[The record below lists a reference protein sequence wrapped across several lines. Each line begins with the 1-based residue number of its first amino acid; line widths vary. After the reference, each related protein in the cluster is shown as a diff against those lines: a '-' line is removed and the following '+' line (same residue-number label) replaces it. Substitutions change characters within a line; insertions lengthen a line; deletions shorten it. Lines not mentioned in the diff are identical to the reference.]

1 MGRPVSFRGAAR
13 HTDVLVAGV
22 GSAIDFAPAERLEAR
37 ALEDSL
43 SQKLHRRTLLQ
54 SIVAVAATTAFGCGE
69 DEPAL
74 SPSDRSRAYFPQS
87 VASGEPRPDSV
98 VLWTRAVD
106 PEHGGDTALTLD
118 VSEEESFGTFVLQL
132 AVSASATHD
141 HAVKVKVTNLK
152 PRTTYYYRFVYAH
165 DGERFSSPVGRT
177 RTAPAAGD
185 DVPVRFVFASC
196 QDYVGRYYN
205 TWNRLLQLDED
216 LDFVMFLGDYVYE
229 TTGDPAFQSVNS
241 LRGIRFSEPE
251 GALVQKTG
259 IFEYYAA
266 ASLSNYRDLYK
277 IFRADPILQRV
288 HERYPFIVVWDDHE
302 FSDDCWGA
310 HATYEDE
317 RSSEL
322 QVDRRRNAEQAF
334 FEFIPIDA
342 TSTGAAQ
349 GAIDVGSEPRFPDTR
364 IYRDFEFG
372 KNLRLIVTDYRTY
385 RPDHLIAEDAYPGT
399 VVMDA
404 PTLAALGAAPA
415 FASDQFAYINVDAP
429 EYAQVKGALRQVYVQ
444 LATQAGA
451 DNPQG
456 KAETWVKGNLA
467 LAYVNPVLAQIGV
480 APIPTA
486 NQPRGMAYVHMGK
499 VGLFD
504 IRGSRYVVVKDT
516 FDLYAQYRYATSGGA
531 SENVLGAT
539 QEAWFKERLT
549 AQNAWK
555 VIVSSV
561 SLTPLV
567 WDLRAKTDIPDAT
580 LRQRF
585 TFNADGWDGFPTKRK
600 ELLQYVNANT
610 QNALFISGDIHA
622 SYASVE
628 EGVPALTAPAIS
640 SGAVKELASSAVV
653 AAGYAEGSALYRY
666 AIAELDP
673 TLQAGNPNIVF
684 SNSEDHGFVVLEVRP
699 GEALASFHLIPSSE
713 VNKDYSLRGE
723 SELRNRFIRQDLRV
737 QNKKISTL

>member
-1 MGRPVSFRGAAR
+1 M
-13 HTDVLVAGV
+13 
-22 GSAIDFAPAERLEAR
+22 AR
-37 ALEDSL
+37 ALEGSL
-43 SQKLHRRTLLQ
+43 SQKLHRRTILQ
-54 SIVAVAATTAFGCGE
+54 SIVAAAATTAFGCG
-69 DEPAL
+69 DDAPPVSA
-74 SPSDRSRAYFPQS
+74 SDRSRAYFPQS

-106 PEHGGDTALTLD
+106 PEHTGDDTALTLE
-118 VSEEESFGTFVLQL
+118 VSEEESFGTLVLQTEVV
-132 AVSASATHD
+132 ARAAHD
-141 HAVKVKVTNLK
+141 HALKVKVTNLK
-152 PRTTYYYRFVYAH
+152 PRTTYYYRFLYAH
-165 DGERFSSPVGRT
+165 DGERFSTVVGRT
-177 RTAPAAGD
+177 RTAPAVGD
-185 DVPVRFVFASC
+185 DVPVKFAFASC
-196 QDYVGRYYN
+196 QDYVGRYFN
-205 TWNRLLQLDED
+205 TWNRLLQLDEE

-229 TTGDPAFQSVNS
+229 TTGDPAFQSTNS
-241 LRGIRFSEPE
+241 LRGVRFSEPE
-251 GALVQKTG
+251 GALVQRTG

-277 IFRADPILQRV
+277 LIRTDPMLQRV
-288 HERYPFIVVWDDHE
+288 HERYPFIVMWDDHE

-317 RSSEL
+317 KRTEE
-322 QVDRRRNAEQAF
+322 QNERRRHAEQAF

-342 TSTGAAQ
+342 TPTGAPQ

-372 KNLRLIVTDYRTY
+372 KHLKLIVTDYRTY

-415 FASDQFAYINVDAP
+415 FASEQFAYINVDEP
-429 EYAQVKGALRQVYVQ
+429 QYAQVKGALRQVYLQ

-451 DNPQG
+451 DDPQG
-456 KAETWVKGNLA
+456 KADMWVKGNLA

-480 APIPTA
+480 ASIPTDK
-486 NQPRGMAYVHMGK
+486 QPRGMAYVHMGK

-516 FDLYAQYRYATSGGA
+516 FDLYSQYRYATSKGA
-531 SENVLGAT
+531 SENVLGAA

-549 AQNAWK
+549 AAQNTWK
-555 VIVSSV
+555 IIVSSV
-561 SLTPLV
+561 SLTPLI
-567 WDLRAKTDIPDAT
+567 WDLRGKTDIPDAT

-600 ELLQYVNANT
+600 ELLQYVAANA

-628 EGVPALTAPAIS
+628 ENVPALTTPAIS
-640 SGAVKELASSAVV
+640 SGVVKDLAGTAVMG
-653 AAGYAEGSALYRY
+653 AGYAEGSALYRY

-673 TLQAGNPNIVF
+673 TLKAGNPNIVF
-684 SNSEDHGFVVLEVRP
+684 SNSEAHGFVVLEVRA
-699 GEALASFHLIPSSE
+699 GEALAAFHLIAGSE
-713 VNKDYSLRGE
+713 VNKDYSQRGE
-723 SELRNRFIRQDLRV
+723 SELRNRFTRQDLRV
-737 QNKKISTL
+737 QNGKISTL